1 VTVYSV
7 ELSHRATKQFLALS
21 MDVRGQLAPKIDALA
36 ENPRPVNARKLEG
49 LKEAYRL
56 RVGDY
61 RVVYEIREERR
72 QVLIARI
79 AHRRD
84 VYRNL

>member
-1 VTVYSV
+1 MYAV

-21 MDVRGQLAPKIDALA
+21 AEVRGRLAPRIDALA
-36 ENPRPVNARKLEG
+36 DDPRPANARKLEG
-49 LKEAYRL
+49 VKDAYRL